1 MKTVKFYTL
10 GCKVNQYETQE
21 IREKLKASGFKE
33 INNGLKADIYLINTC
48 TVTSRADTDSLSLVR
63 KAAKEN
69 PRAKIIVTGCLTE
82 LDAKKIKAIP
92 GNKLII
98 RNKDKASILKILNEN
113 NETNII
119 GISTFSGHTRA
130 FLKIQDGCNNFCAYC
145 KVPLVRG
152 RSASRK
158 NPLIIREAEQLVESG
173 FKEIVLTGICLGVYG
188 KDLKPKISLTG
199 LIKELTKIKGLMRI
213 RLSSIEAGDVSRALI
228 QLMASSKKICRHLH
242 IPIQSGDDQI
252 LRKMNRSYTHASY
265 LALIKKIKAA
275 IPGIAITTDCLVGFP
290 GESKASF
297 LNTVKLVQ
305 KILPLRTHI
314 FPYSPREGTLAFGFK
329 QELTSQET
337 KQRTDLLRKI
347 SIECSRKFQQQFIGK
362 KMDLL
367 VESRDKAMPAYWQGH
382 TDNYLKVLVKSGLD
396 LHNQIIPIKLTDL
409 SIDNQF
415 FAEYNNKKHGDAS
428 VFLNKNN

>member
-21 IREKLKASGFKE
+21 IREKFKASGFKE

-82 LDAKKIKAIP
+82 LDARKIKAIP
-92 GNKLII
+92 GNKMII
-98 RNKDKASILKILNEN
+98 RNKDKKNILKLLNEIN
-113 NETNII
+113 NSNEINAG
-119 GISTFSGHTRA
+119 GISGFSGHTRA

-152 RSASRK
+152 RSSSRK
-158 NPLIIREAEQLVESG
+158 KFEIIREAKQLVESG
-173 FKEIVLTGICLGVYG
+173 FKEIVLTGICLGAYG
-188 KDLKPKISLTG
+188 MDLKPKNSLAG
-199 LIKELTKIKGLMRI
+199 LIKELSKIKGLMRI
-213 RLSSIEAGDVSRALI
+213 RLSSIEAGDVSRELI

-252 LRKMNRSYTHASY
+252 LRKMNRSHTHTSY
-265 LALIKKIKAA
+265 LELIKKIKAA

-290 GESKASF
+290 GESKENF
-297 LNTVKLVQ
+297 LNTLKLVQ

-337 KQRTDLLRKI
+337 KQRTDFLRKI
-347 SIECSRKFQQQFIGK
+347 SAECSRKFQKQFIGK

-367 VESRDKAMPAYWQGH
+367 VESRDKAMPDYWQGH
-382 TDNYLKVLVKSGLD
+382 TDNYLKVLVKANLD

-409 SIDNQF
+409 SIDNYF
-415 FAEYNNKKHGDAS
+415 FAEYNKSLILKPGG
-428 VFLNKNN
+428 K